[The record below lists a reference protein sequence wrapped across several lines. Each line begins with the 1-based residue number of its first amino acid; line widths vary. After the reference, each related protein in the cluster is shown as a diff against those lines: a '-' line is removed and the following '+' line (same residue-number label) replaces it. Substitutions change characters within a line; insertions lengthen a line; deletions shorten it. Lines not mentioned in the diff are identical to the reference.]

1 MKIENAPLTEEDK
14 NVIKK
19 AIKSYY
25 QANFILIPILA
36 VAFFFGLWYFLIV
49 LILVL
54 SYNIFAFSSIKKNE
68 LSLNHPK
75 TILTGKITL
84 KEPPGDGTFIYL
96 EEERFELTYANIT
109 FPIEVGDTVSLHYS
123 QFNVNQRGILLGVEK
138 GKKVLE

>member
-19 AIKSYY
+19 AIKPYY
-25 QANFILIPILA
+25 QANFVLVPLLA
-36 VAFFFGLWYFLIV
+36 VVFFFGLWYFLIV

-54 SYNIFAFSSIKKNE
+54 SYNLFAFSSIKKNE

-75 TILTGKITL
+75 TILTGKITF

-96 EEERFELTYANIT
+96 GEERFELSYVNIT
-109 FPIEVGDTVSLHYS
+109 FPIEVGDTISLHYS

-138 GKKVLE
+138 ET